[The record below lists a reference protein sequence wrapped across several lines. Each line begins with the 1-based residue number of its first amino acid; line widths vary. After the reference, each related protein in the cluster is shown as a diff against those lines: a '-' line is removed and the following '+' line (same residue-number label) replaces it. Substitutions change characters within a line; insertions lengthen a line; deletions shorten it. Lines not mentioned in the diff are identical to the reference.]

1 MSEAETMGERIGLGF
16 VGVAG
21 RGYGAL
27 MQNFAAFPD
36 VEIVAVCDVYAPHR
50 ERAVAYTEGRAK
62 AYHDYKDLLADPH
75 VQAVVVAT
83 PPHWHALITLDALAA
98 GKDVY
103 CEKPMCRYPAEGRL
117 MAQYAAKYERIT
129 QVGTQIH
136 ATNNYRKCV
145 NVVRSGE
152 LGEIF
157 MVRNFCTMNDHSEG
171 LGRPADTPP
180 PAGLDW
186 EAWLGPAPA
195 APFNMARFRDGMH
208 RYFKDYVD
216 SWLHELGPHI
226 VELPFW
232 ALELPAPLTVTSSG
246 GRRTTD
252 SMADVPDTMETVW
265 EFPDRLMTW
274 SLMQGNSFHFGIGNP
289 GPGRHLGIVFHGTKG
304 TLVANYGLCEIYDA
318 DGKRLPD
325 KEYPEAV
332 PVSPGQEREFIDGVK
347 SRTECSCSFQNHLP
361 MHTALNLAHLALQ
374 LGRKLQ
380 WDDAAGQV
388 LNDDEANRLLAPQY
402 RAPYRLPGQN
412 G

>member
-1 MSEAETMGERIGLGF
+1 MSNTKKMGERVQLGF

-21 RGYGAL
+21 RGYGCL

-36 VEIVAVCDVYAPHR
+36 VEIVAVCDVYEAHR
-50 ERAVAYTEGRAK
+50 ERAVEFTNGKAK
-62 AYHDYKDLLADPH
+62 AYHDYKDLLADPN

-117 MAQYAAKYERIT
+117 MAQYAAKFGRIT

-136 ATNNYRKCV
+136 ATDNYRKCV

-157 MVRNFCTMNDHSEG
+157 MVRNFCAMNDDSEG
-171 LGRPADTPP
+171 LGAPADTEP

-186 EAWLGPAPA
+186 ETWLGPAPSV
-195 APFNMARFRDGMH
+195 PFNMARFRDGMH

-232 ALELPAPLTVTSSG
+232 ALELPAPLSVNSTG
-246 GRRTTD
+246 GRMATG

-265 EFPDRLMTW
+265 EFPNRLMTW
-274 SLMQGNSFHFGIGNP
+274 HLMQHNGFPFGIGAA
-289 GPGRHLGIVFHGTKG
+289 GPGRHLGIVFHGTQG
-304 TLVANYGLCEIYDA
+304 TLVANYGLCEVYDGS
-318 DGKRLPD
+318 GKRLPD
-325 KEYPEAV
+325 KAYPDAV
-332 PVSPGQEREFIDGVK
+332 PVSPGQEREWIDGIQ
-347 SRTECSCSFQNHLP
+347 SRQECSCSFQNQLP
-361 MHTALNLAHLALQ
+361 MHTALNLAHLSLR
-374 LGRKLQ
+374 LNRKLQ
-380 WDDAAGQV
+380 WDDAAGQIV
-388 LNDDEANRLLAPQY
+388 NDAEANGLLAPQY
-402 RAPYRLPGQN
+402 RAPYQLPQEP
-412 G
+412 

>member
-1 MSEAETMGERIGLGF
+1 MLDTEKTGGRVQLGF

-21 RGYGAL
+21 RGYDCL

-36 VEIVAVCDVYAPHR
+36 VEIVAVCDVYAPRR
-50 ERAVAYTEGRAK
+50 ERAAEFAGGRAK
-62 AYHDYKDLLADPH
+62 AYHDYKDLLADPN

-83 PPHWHALITLDALAA
+83 PPHWHALIALDALAA

-117 MAQYAAKYERIT
+117 MADYAAKFNRIT

-171 LGRPADTPP
+171 LGTPPDSEP

-195 APFNMARFRDGMH
+195 VPFNLGRFRDGMH

-232 ALELPAPLTVTSSG
+232 ALELPAPSATMAAG
-246 GRRTTD
+246 GRMATA
-252 SMADVPDTMETVW
+252 SMADVPDTMEVVW
-265 EFPDRLMTW
+265 EFPNRLMTW
-274 SLMQGNSFHFGIGNP
+274 SMMQGNSFHFGIGNP
-289 GPGRHLGIVFHGTKG
+289 GPGRHLGIVFHGTNG
-304 TLVANYGLCEIYDA
+304 TLVANYGLCEVYDA

-325 KEYPEAV
+325 KEYPESV
-332 PVSPGQEREFIDGVK
+332 PASPGQEREFIDGIQ
-347 SRTECSCSFQNHLP
+347 SRTECSCSFLNHLP
-361 MHTALNLAHLALQ
+361 MHTALNLAHLSLRLQ
-374 LGRKLQ
+374 RKLQ
-380 WDDAAGQV
+380 WDDAAGRV
-388 LNDDEANRLLAPQY
+388 LNDDEANRLLTPQY
-402 RAPYRLPGQN
+402 RAPYKLPQES
-412 G
+412 